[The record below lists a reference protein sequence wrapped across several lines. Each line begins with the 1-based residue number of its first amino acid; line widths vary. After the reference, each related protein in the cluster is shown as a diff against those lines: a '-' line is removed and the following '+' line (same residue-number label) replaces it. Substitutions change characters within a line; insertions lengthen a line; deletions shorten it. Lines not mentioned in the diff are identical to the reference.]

1 MAEPVSKLTIKGYK
15 SIKELVDFEL
25 GSLNV
30 LIGANGAGK
39 SNFVSFF
46 SLLRAIVDESLRLEI
61 TRFGGAATHLYLG
74 SKVTSHF
81 SAEVEFGPNVYSFAL
96 ERTANDEFV
105 FAEED
110 VLYYT
115 PPHSEPRS
123 WSLGTGRQ
131 ESHLKEAR
139 NRPGRRG
146 GSGVESYVFES
157 VSSWMVYHFHDTSDT
172 APARTFCPINHNE
185 QLERDAGNIA
195 AFLLKIRED
204 SPATY
209 RLIRDTVRMV
219 APFFDDFNLR
229 ETNRTANT
237 ETLLEWKQKGVQ
249 QPFHPSQLSD
259 GTLRFICLTTA
270 LLQPNPPATIVI
282 DEPELGLHPYA
293 LGILAGLIKKA
304 SSNTQVIVSTQ
315 SATLLDHFQPED
327 VIVVDRKDGASTFE
341 RLNPDKLS
349 EWLDDYTLGDLWQRN
364 YLSGGPVHE

>member
-1 MAEPVSKLTIKGYK
+1 MANPVSKLTIKGYK

-46 SLLRAIVDESLRLEI
+46 SLLRAMMNSSLKLEI
-61 TRFGGAATHLYLG
+61 TKRGGANAHLYLG
-74 SKVTSHF
+74 ADVTSRL
-81 SAEVEFGPNVYSFAL
+81 SAGVEFGANAYKFAL
-96 ERTANDEFV
+96 ECTANDEFV

-110 VLYYT
+110 VFYET
-115 PPHSEPRS
+115 PIDGGRS
-123 WSLGTGRQ
+123 WSLGTGQQ
-131 ESHLKEAR
+131 ESQLKEAR
-139 NRPGRRG
+139 NRLGRRG
-146 GSGVESYVFES
+146 GSGVEFYVFES

-172 APARTFCPINHNE
+172 APARTFCPVNRNE

-237 ETLLEWKQKGVQ
+237 ETLLEWKQKGSQ

-270 LLQPNPPATIVI
+270 LLQPNLPATIVI

-304 SSNTQVIVSTQ
+304 SAKTQVIVSTQ
-315 SATLLDHFQPED
+315 SVSLLDHFQPED

-341 RLNPDKLS
+341 RLNPDELS
-349 EWLDDYTLGDLWQRN
+349 EWLEDYTLGDLWQRN